1 MGESYY
7 SPQTDYIGHR
17 PLTRE
22 NASKPPEAQTYAE
35 RFATNP
41 IYGSAYGLPYDQN
54 SSVFNQP
61 MASTRASRRTP
72 SRASSLTRDSSAG
85 RDGYGSYGSSG
96 SRSGARRRSLFD
108 DDDDDFKLSKPIKKY
123 SLGSSEYDPIKSS
136 DLRSRIKKMGEDF
149 GKSIAYDTAPPRGTE
164 RTETTWKTN
173 INSKGQPIVQR
184 QDITYT
190 SPVSGS
196 TYRRSSVAELPY
208 ESSTRTRRSSIGGGE
223 ESNTTTTSTRTRK
236 YSESSSSNYGRPPRP
251 QRTSLEESS
260 SSRFTS
266 AQSMRDARKLKDSEE
281 LSESINKM
289 VNKMRSH
296 HLDDADA
303 DIRSISRTVRAASLD
318 PFEDDGPRSRS
329 RQRARL
335 NQFTYGVSK
344 RN

>member
-1 MGESYY
+1 
-7 SPQTDYIGHR
+7 
-17 PLTRE
+17 
-22 NASKPPEAQTYAE
+22 
-35 RFATNP
+35 
-41 IYGSAYGLPYDQN
+41 
-54 SSVFNQP
+54 

-72 SRASSLTRDSSAG
+72 SRSSSLTRDPSGG
-85 RDGYGSYGSSG
+85 RDEPKAYGKG
-96 SRSGARRRSLFD
+96 SRSGPRRSSLFE
-108 DDDDDFKLSKPIKKY
+108 DDDDDFKLSKPFKKY
-123 SLGSSEYDPIKSS
+123 SLGSSDSDPIRSS
-136 DLRSRIKKMGEDF
+136 DLRSRIRKMGEDF
-149 GKSIAYDTAPPRGTE
+149 GKSLAYDTAPPRGTE

-173 INSKGQPIVQR
+173 VNSKGQPIVQR

-190 SPVSGS
+190 SPATGS

-208 ESSTRTRRSSIGGGE
+208 ESTTTSTRNRRSSIGGGE
-223 ESNTTTTSTRTRK
+223 ESNTSTTTRTRK

-260 SSRFTS
+260 TSSSARFTS
-266 AQSMRDARKLKDSEE
+266 AQAMRDARKLKDSED

-303 DIRSISRTVRAASLD
+303 DIRSMSRAVRAASLD
-318 PFEDDGPRSRS
+318 PFEDDSPRSRS

-344 RN
+344 RT